1 MIVLDCSQPHTVKEE
16 FDKWI
21 QVAVKTQEALL
32 ARCDVKTQGDL
43 KDKIYEHVQYYS
55 NPNDAEAVE
64 PTEDIKVDVG
74 INRTTPSVNI
84 GAPLIVVLN
93 KVDMMKPLYPA
104 EAQAN
109 SQYEILTQYVRLWC
123 LNYAATSFSMSK
135 GLKEQGK
142 RIASYLEHRVFGGSF
157 NRGPSAVVS
166 LTNLKDDFLFIPSG
180 FDSKQILEN
189 QANTRSLADPFDK
202 YFPLSK
208 NQSKSVKKKFVP
220 QANVDSTFL
229 KEMAW
234 ALDNA
239 KSKDPSARPNGA
251 ETTEE
256 STSISEDK
264 RKKDAEAVQKFFTKL
279 LESSTG

>member
-1 MIVLDCSQPHTVKEE
+1 
-16 FDKWI
+16 
-21 QVAVKTQEALL
+21 
-32 ARCDVKTQGDL
+32 
-43 KDKIYEHVQYYS
+43 
-55 NPNDAEAVE
+55 
-64 PTEDIKVDVG
+64 
-74 INRTTPSVNI
+74 
-84 GAPLIVVLN
+84 
-93 KVDMMKPLYPA
+93 
-104 EAQAN
+104 
-109 SQYEILTQYVRLWC
+109 
-123 LNYAATSFSMSK
+123 
-135 GLKEQGK
+135 
-142 RIASYLEHRVFGGSF
+142 
-157 NRGPSAVVS
+157 VVS
-166 LTNLKDDFLFIPSG
+166 LTNLKDEFLFIPSG

-229 KEMAW
+229 KEMSW

-239 KSKDPSARPNGA
+239 KSKDPSARANGT

-256 STSISEDK
+256 STAISSTNTEDK